1 MFLCNVLWTIV
12 CFCRFAFGHCIGCS
26 SSIYG
31 CWLLLL
37 YLSYF
42 RWIHATCCCL
52 YIYIWLLDQGYQ
64 YLRSH
69 WPVLSLDVP
78 RQEINICCLCYFFV
92 LMFWLIG
99 NQYTWRMERRLR
111 QVVVIF
117 TIFHKLKQY
126 LISGGALHIKSHT

>member
-1 MFLCNVLWTIV
+1 VDDCLFLSV
-12 CFCRFAFGHCIGCS
+12 CFWPLYWLFFLYLR
-26 SSIYG
+26 

-78 RQEINICCLCYFFV
+78 RQEINIRCLCYF
-92 LMFWLIG
+92 LYSG
-99 NQYTWRMERRLR
+99 NDHLTWRGGGYGFFLKNYSDSQCCWNKYSDLVEEKKIWLR
-111 QVVVIF
+111 VFVI
-117 TIFHKLKQY
+117 
-126 LISGGALHIKSHT
+126 